1 MAGLAAQSLITGNVW
16 TSVFTFSVAAATI
29 VILMFTASIGAA
41 AAQASTLNR
50 FRTSGPAVKRW
61 GGRILILVGAWFLV
75 LALFADTVKKAF
87 F

>member
-1 MAGLAAQSLITGNVW
+1 M
-16 TSVFTFSVAAATI
+16 FTFSVAATMI

-50 FRTSGPAVKRW
+50 FKTSGPAVKRW
-61 GGRILILVGAWFLV
+61 GGRILIFVGAWFLI
-75 LALFADTVKKAF
+75 LALFADTVEQVF

>member
-1 MAGLAAQSLITGNVW
+1 
-16 TSVFTFSVAAATI
+16 VFTFSVAAAMI

-50 FRTSGPAVKRW
+50 FTTSGPAVKRW
-61 GGRILILVGAWFLV
+61 GGRILIVVGAWFLV
-75 LALFADTVKKAF
+75 LALFADTVKKVF